1 MSYNR
6 IKSFGDFHS
15 LNEGKIPMYIP
26 GDNLK
31 ASKSMRVVDVIRD
44 FKKLLDKEQPFT
56 VVVNTEGIKAAD
68 PTKPE
73 MDVVG
78 LEGEGD
84 GGLIVMRD
92 FKGREFKVKAGKIE
106 EILVGNSV
114 KDKIFLNLAYF
125 VEGKERMKLKNFDGK
140 EVTVYVHGEGERKMP
155 LAEWKGLRKTEVD

>member
-6 IKSFGDFHS
+6 IKSFGDFHA
-15 LNEGKIPMYIP
+15 LNEGKIPMFMP

-44 FKKLLDKEQPFT
+44 FKKLLDKGQPFT
-56 VVVNTEGIKAAD
+56 VTVNTEGMKTVD
-68 PTKPE
+68 HTKPE

-92 FKGREFKVKAGKIE
+92 HKGREVKIKAGKILD
-106 EILVGNSV
+106 ITVGDSV
-114 KDKIFLNLAYF
+114 KDGIFLNVAYF
-125 VEGKERMKLKNFDGK
+125 SEGKRYKVKNFDGK
-140 EVTVYVHGEGERKMP
+140 TVSVYIHGEGPAEIP
-155 LAEWKGLRKTEVD
+155 LEEWQAMRKTEVD

>member
-1 MSYNR
+1 MSR

-15 LNEGKIPMYIP
+15 LNEGKIPMYLP

-44 FKKLLDKEQPFT
+44 FKKLLDREQPFT
-56 VVVNTEGIKAAD
+56 VVVNTEGMKNVD
-68 PTKPE
+68 HTKPE

-92 FKGREFKVKAGKIE
+92 HKNREVKIKAGKII
-106 EILVGNSV
+106 EIMVGDSV
-114 KDKIFLNLAYF
+114 KDGIFLNTAYF
-125 VEGKERMKLKNFDGK
+125 VEGKDRMKIKNFDGK
-140 EVTVYVHGEGERKMP
+140 DLTVYVHGEGERKIP
-155 LAEWKGLRKTEVD
+155 LEEWKGYRKDLVD